1 MFFCC
6 GKVDVIVPKKVEVPV
21 DSVEETVV
29 HQETHLDSAPPQQ
42 LETSQDLEVSQEL
55 ANLREEELTAQ
66 AITALIGIAFVFGVS
81 YLALTSKAERF
92 YIEAP
97 HDL

>member
-6 GKVDVIVPKKVEVPV
+6 GKVDVIVPNKVEVPV

-29 HQETHLDSAPPQQ
+29 HEEPHVDSAPQ
-42 LETSQDLEVSQEL
+42 LEVCQDLEISQEL

-81 YLALTSKAERF
+81 YLALTSKTERF

>member
-29 HQETHLDSAPPQQ
+29 HEEAHVDSAPPQ

-81 YLALTSKAERF
+81 YLALTSKTERF

>member
-29 HQETHLDSAPPQQ
+29 HEEAHVASAPQVQ
-42 LETSQDLEVSQEL
+42 ELSQDLEVSQEL

-81 YLALTSKAERF
+81 YLALTSNTERF

-97 HDL
+97 RDL

>member
-29 HQETHLDSAPPQQ
+29 HEEAHVDSAPQ
-42 LETSQDLEVSQEL
+42 LEVCQEQEISQEL
-55 ANLREEELTAQ
+55 ANLREEELTAE

-81 YLALTSKAERF
+81 YLALTSKTESF

>member
-29 HQETHLDSAPPQQ
+29 HEEAHVDSAPQVQ
-42 LETSQDLEVSQEL
+42 EVCQDLEISQEL
-55 ANLREEELTAQ
+55 ANLREEELTNQ

-81 YLALTSKAERF
+81 YLALTSKTQRF